1 VTSSASFSGVIARLN
16 VATQDGRVLEFDDD
30 PRHFPTMPVPV
41 IAVDLRSDGTNE
53 IVGRVEGVTVRQE
66 VYGAELHG
74 RGWLDLSEL
83 FRMFPDYEDSLL
95 PKGMGPNPPEIP
107 LIGCG
112 VAVVGG
118 EIKGGHD
125 RPERLFTIGGTWT
138 LQSLQVYGA
147 GSPVVWPGVGLRL
160 EEITMDGEL

>member
-1 VTSSASFSGVIARLN
+1 MTSTASFEGIIARLN

-30 PRHFPTMPVPV
+30 PRHFPAMPVPV
-41 IAVDLRSDGTNE
+41 IAVDLGDGTNE

-83 FRMFPDYEDSLL
+83 FRMFPEYEDSLL
-95 PKGMGPNPPEIP
+95 PNQPYQDDGMP

-118 EIKGGHD
+118 EIKGGEGPD
-125 RPERLFTIGGTWT
+125 QLFTIGGTWT
-138 LQSLQVYGA
+138 FQSLQVYDV
-147 GSPVVWPGVGLRL
+147 GSLIVWPGVGLRL

>member
-1 VTSSASFSGVIARLN
+1 VTSTASFEGVIARLN
-16 VATQDGRVLEFDDD
+16 VVTQDGRVLEFDDD

-41 IAVDLRSDGTNE
+41 IAVDMSDGANE

-83 FRMFPDYEDSLL
+83 FRMFPEYEDALL
-95 PKGMGPNPPEIP
+95 PNQPHQDDGMP

-118 EIKGGHD
+118 EIKGGEGPD
-125 RPERLFTIGGTWT
+125 QLFTIGGTWT
-138 LQSLQVYGA
+138 FQSLQVYDV

-160 EEITMDGEL
+160 ADIQMDGED